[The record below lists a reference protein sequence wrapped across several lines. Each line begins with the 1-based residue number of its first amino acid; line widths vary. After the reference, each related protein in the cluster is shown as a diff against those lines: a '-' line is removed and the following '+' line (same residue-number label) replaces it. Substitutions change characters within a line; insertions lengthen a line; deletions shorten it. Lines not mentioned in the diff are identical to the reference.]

1 MARGV
6 NKVILVG
13 HLGQDPEVRYLPN
26 GSAVAN
32 ISLAT
37 TDSWKDKNTGQPKER
52 TEWHRIAIHG
62 KLAEIAGQYL
72 RKGSQVYIEGS
83 LQTHK
88 WEDSRNQTKY
98 TTQIVVNVNGQMQML
113 GNPNNVGHQNQQHG
127 LPNERSQPS
136 AHNVYGA
143 QQRNDCMGI

>member
-26 GSAVAN
+26 GNPVAN

-37 TDSWKDKNTGQPKER
+37 TDSWKDKSTGQPKER

-62 KLAEIAGQYL
+62 KLAEVAGQHL
-72 RKGSQVYIEGS
+72 RKGSHVYIEGS

-88 WEDSRNQTKY
+88 WEDSRGQTQH
-98 TTQIVVNVNGQMQML
+98 TTQIVVNVNGKMQML
-113 GNPNNVGHQNQQHG
+113 GNPNNTGHQHQQYNG
-127 LPNERSQPS
+127 GMN
-136 AHNVYGA
+136 
-143 QQRNDCMGI
+143 I

>member
-13 HLGQDPEVRYLPN
+13 HIGQDPEVRYLPN

-37 TDSWKDKNTGQPKER
+37 TDSWKDKQTGQQKER

-72 RKGSQVYIEGS
+72 RKGSQLYIEGS

-88 WEDSRNQTKY
+88 WEDSRGQTQY

-113 GNPNNVGHQNQQHG
+113 GNANNAGHQNQQYG
-127 LPNERSQPS
+127 LPNERSQLSNNNIYAPLS
-136 AHNVYGA
+136 P
-143 QQRNDCMGI
+143 NDGMNI